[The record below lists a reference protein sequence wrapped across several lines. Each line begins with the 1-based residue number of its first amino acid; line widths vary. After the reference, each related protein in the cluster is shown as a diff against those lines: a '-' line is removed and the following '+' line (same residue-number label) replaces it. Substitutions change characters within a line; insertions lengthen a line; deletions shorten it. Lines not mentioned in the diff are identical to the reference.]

1 MEDLPNIAR
10 VLLNLSLNRSFD
22 YRIPEHLRGQVRA
35 GMRVNVPFGR
45 GDGERQA
52 YVVAVGSASDR
63 DDLKEVLSICT
74 EHPALTESLLKI
86 GEWMADYYCC
96 ARELAVRTLLP
107 GAVRSGKI
115 KAKTKAYYFLNDM
128 QKAADYINKNTR
140 AKGKC
145 AILKAL
151 MLHPGIEAETLAAE
165 SGASKTVLNL
175 PAPGSRGS

>member
-86 GEWMADYYCC
+86 GEWMADY
-96 ARELAVRTLLP
+96 
-107 GAVRSGKI
+107 
-115 KAKTKAYYFLNDM
+115 
-128 QKAADYINKNTR
+128 
-140 AKGKC
+140 
-145 AILKAL
+145 
-151 MLHPGIEAETLAAE
+151 
-165 SGASKTVLNL
+165 
-175 PAPGSRGS
+175 